1 MPQLKIDFTR
11 HGHSCAN
18 MAEEHG
24 GRGLYL
30 KFREKDPRLSALGL
44 AKAEEVAID
53 IKNTNPQ
60 GLIGVV
66 PDVVM
71 SSGLSRAIQTAY
83 IMWPQASKIIVA
95 PFLLEHGFDTENKP
109 PADSNTQSTILAQ
122 HFPLLPA
129 KLKRYEQSS
138 TAPGDLAKFMIWLRG
153 SFLGHLSG
161 THDIVIAVVTHSRL
175 MHTDLQLS
183 TKPAN
188 QSIYRVAIDF
198 DVWNQFQRPLVIKT
212 QATIIYK
219 GITLKQLT
227 KQQIRQYEKES
238 TDCQWFGKM

>member
-1 MPQLKIDFTR
+1 
-11 HGHSCAN
+11 
-18 MAEEHG
+18 
-24 GRGLYL
+24 
-30 KFREKDPRLSALGL
+30 
-44 AKAEEVAID
+44 
-53 IKNTNPQ
+53 
-60 GLIGVV
+60 
-66 PDVVM
+66 
-71 SSGLSRAIQTAY
+71 
-83 IMWPQASKIIVA
+83 
-95 PFLLEHGFDTENKP
+95 
-109 PADSNTQSTILAQ
+109 
-122 HFPLLPA
+122 
-129 KLKRYEQSS
+129 
-138 TAPGDLAKFMIWLRG
+138 MIWLRS